1 MPNLMELEQF
11 YRDRLFELLVLEKNN
26 VGITINGLDLVIA
39 KAKAPMTEES
49 IAWVEKLV
57 NSIP

>member
-1 MPNLMELEQF
+1 MANLQELDQI
-11 YRDRLFELLVLEKNN
+11 YKDRLFDLLKLEKDNQGKTVTGLN
-26 VGITINGLDLVIA
+26 VLIA

-57 NSIP
+57 SSL